1 MSLQINIMQGF
12 RAIALHHLPIVC
24 RSSGTSILEYIGK
37 YFKFRIEKKTGDL
50 GCFVCPLPVFFSLN
64 YQLFLATLPIFLSHE
79 VLRFLAIIPTI
90 KQHLENFRML
100 LFYIVD
106 NNDVT
111 IILLQIYDLRH

>member
-37 YFKFRIEKKTGDL
+37 YFKFRIEKKTGNL

-64 YQLFLATLPIFLSHE
+64 CQPFLATLPF
-79 VLRFLAIIPTI
+79 FIINYELCI
-90 KQHLENFRML
+90 MNYELKKNKA
-100 LFYIVD
+100 
-106 NNDVT
+106 
-111 IILLQIYDLRH
+111 

>member
-37 YFKFRIEKKTGDL
+37 YFKFRIEKKTGNL

-64 YQLFLATLPIFLSHE
+64 YQPFLATLPIFL
-79 VLRFLAIIPTI
+79 LFLL
-90 KQHLENFRML
+90 KKNHLTFVVRQ
-100 LFYIVD
+100 FK
-106 NNDVT
+106 
-111 IILLQIYDLRH
+111 ILLHI

>member
-50 GCFVCPLPVFFSLN
+50 GCFVCPLPVFFRSTANHFWQHYPNKKSVTSYEATDLIMN
-64 YQLFLATLPIFLSHE
+64 YAL
-79 VLRFLAIIPTI
+79 
-90 KQHLENFRML
+90 
-100 LFYIVD
+100 
-106 NNDVT
+106 
-111 IILLQIYDLRH
+111 

>member
-37 YFKFRIEKKTGDL
+37 YFKFRIEKKTGNL

-64 YQLFLATLPIFLSHE
+64 CQPFLATLPILESQNFRIFE
-79 VLRFLAIIPTI
+79 FLRF
-90 KQHLENFRML
+90 
-100 LFYIVD
+100 
-106 NNDVT
+106 
-111 IILLQIYDLRH
+111 

>member
-50 GCFVCPLPVFFSLN
+50 GCFVCPLPVFFRSITNHFWQHYRFFAIHEITLN
-64 YQLFLATLPIFLSHE
+64 INERKYSCMIRE
-79 VLRFLAIIPTI
+79 VSWMF
-90 KQHLENFRML
+90 FRES
-100 LFYIVD
+100 
-106 NNDVT
+106 
-111 IILLQIYDLRH
+111 

>member
-37 YFKFRIEKKTGDL
+37 YFKFRIEKKTGNL

-64 YQLFLATLPIFLSHE
+64 YQLFLATLPVFF
-79 VLRFLAIIPTI
+79 VLKPKSKTLVIS
-90 KQHLENFRML
+90 L
-100 LFYIVD
+100 
-106 NNDVT
+106 
-111 IILLQIYDLRH
+111 

>member
-50 GCFVCPLPVFFSLN
+50 GVLYARYLSFFA
-64 YQLFLATLPIFLSHE
+64 QL
-79 VLRFLAIIPTI
+79 PTI
-90 KQHLENFRML
+90 FGNITPIKKPSLHRSNGFNYELCIMN
-100 LFYIVD
+100 
-106 NNDVT
+106 
-111 IILLQIYDLRH
+111 